1 MREALKL
8 AAHAAQ
14 LGEVPVGALIV
25 SQDQVLGSGFNQR
38 ESLNNPLAH
47 AEILAIETAAKAKQ
61 AWRLSDCTL
70 YVTLEPCPMCAGAI
84 LNSRISRV
92 VYAAPDPKAGA
103 AGSLFNLLQDSRLN
117 HRCEVSP
124 GICQKESAELLS
136 SFFLNL
142 RRKKKNC

>member
-1 MREALKL
+1 MREALNL